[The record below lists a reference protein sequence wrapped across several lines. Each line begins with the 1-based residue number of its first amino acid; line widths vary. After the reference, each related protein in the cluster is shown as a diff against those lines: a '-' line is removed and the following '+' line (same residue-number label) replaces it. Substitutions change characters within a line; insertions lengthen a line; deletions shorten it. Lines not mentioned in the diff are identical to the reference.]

1 LSVTSPGAGRI
12 ETAEPLRR
20 VIEQGPGLWTQQGR
34 RRCRPGPLGAI

>member
-20 VIEQGPGLWTQQGR
+20 VIEQGPGL
-34 RRCRPGPLGAI
+34 